1 MAIVPIWIRVPRP
14 GEACPHTGLARST
27 MLSLVLPCVA
37 NGFAPPVRSKLLL
50 SRPNAKR
57 GTRLVDFDDLC
68 RYIRAQPAIRT
79 PSRIQS
85 AA

>member
-1 MAIVPIWIRVPRP
+1 MAIIPIWIRVPRP
-14 GEACPHTGLARST
+14 GDACPHTGLSRST

-50 SRPNAKR
+50 SQPNAKR
-57 GTRLVDFDDLC
+57 GTRLVDFADLC
-68 RYIRAQPAIRT
+68 RHIRAQPAARI
-79 PSRIQS
+79 PGRIQS